1 MDNACWGNDSTP
13 SISAVGEALVSL
25 EHEIARLEEEEGR
38 LIARRQLV
46 HRKLFIC
53 HETIRQL
60 LLKAGGLYQAKTWPR
75 YEELNII
82 EED

>member
-1 MDNACWGNDSTP
+1 MDCSERVP

-25 EHEIARLEEEEGR
+25 EQEIARLEEEEGR

-60 LLKAGGLYQAKTWPR
+60 LLKAGGQYCAKDWPKF
-75 YEELNII
+75 EELNHLG
-82 EED
+82 